1 LSRTRFG
8 PSAPPSDLTP
18 LPEQPEGVAW
28 PTGDWPEGPLSASV
42 DAARVANAYGRLF
55 SPEAKPEFGVTY
67 ALLVVQGGR
76 VVAEQYGPEQN
87 RDTTLPSWSM
97 AKSILHALI
106 GIAVGEGKLST
117 RQHAPVPSWQAE
129 GDPRAEIT
137 IDQLLRMSSGLRFL
151 EEYETPEDSDT
162 IRMLFGVGKEDVAG
176 YAEDKPLEGP
186 PGSTWSYS
194 SGTSN
199 ILSAILQRT
208 LGRHGDDHLD
218 FMRHALFDR
227 IGMNTSKPL
236 FDASGIW
243 IASSFNFATARD
255 FARFGLLYLRDGVW
269 EGERILPEGWV
280 DYARTPTAHS
290 EAQYGA
296 HFWLAQNGTGLFSCN
311 GFQSQYI
318 VMDPTRDLVVVRL
331 GQSRPEQ
338 KGALLL
344 ALRDLVDSFPGIV

>member
-1 LSRTRFG
+1 LSPTRFG
-8 PSAPPSDLTP
+8 PSAPPSDLIP
-18 LPEQPEGVAW
+18 LPEQPDGVAW
-28 PTGDWPEGPLSASV
+28 PTRDWPEGSPHASA
-42 DAARVANAYGRLF
+42 DAARIRTTYDRLF
-55 SPEAKPEFGVTY
+55 AAGAKPQFGLTY

-117 RQHAPVPSWQAE
+117 RQYAPVPAWQAE
-129 GDPRAEIT
+129 GDARAEIT

-151 EEYETPEDSDT
+151 EEYETPEESDT
-162 IRMLFGVGKEDVAG
+162 LRMLFGVGKDDVSG
-176 YAEDKPLEGP
+176 YAEDMPLEGP
-186 PGSTWSYS
+186 PDSIWSYS

-208 LGRHGDDHLD
+208 LGLRGDDHHE
-218 FMRHALFDR
+218 FMRQALFDR
-227 IGMNTSKPL
+227 IGMGTSKPL
-236 FDASGIW
+236 FDASGTW
-243 IASSFNFATARD
+243 IASSFNFATAQD
-255 FARFGLLYLRDGVW
+255 FARFGLLYLRDGIW

-290 EAQYGA
+290 EEQYGG

-318 VMDPTRDLVVVRL
+318 VMDPARDLVVVRL
-331 GQSRPEQ
+331 GRSHPDQ
-338 KGALLL
+338 KGPLLL
-344 ALRDLVDSFPGIV
+344 ALRDLVESFPRIG